1 MDGHE
6 PRLLIYSQDG
16 LGLGHMRRTTLLAR
30 EFLRRA
36 PGASALTMSDSPL
49 GQFFTTAP
57 GHDYLKL
64 PSIRKDGPGQWS
76 AVSLSSSFQEVLR
89 LRTQVI
95 ASTIASYD
103 PHVLLVDHMP
113 HGAMGE
119 LLPVLRSL
127 NGRRPRV
134 VLGLRDIIDAP
145 ETVRRRW
152 TAEGAYDALEEFY
165 DAVLVYGSQDVFDVA
180 AEYSW
185 SAGSAARLTYSGYV
199 CAPAHRKARAVA
211 GGLWRRLEGP
221 PRVLVLAG
229 GGADAFPMFEVVLS
243 SVRDVRARTG
253 AEFFL
258 VTGPF
263 MPERDVRVLKRR
275 ARDLQATEVRRK
287 IHGDGRVARAD
298 LVVSMAGYNTTAE
311 LLGSGTPALLVPR
324 RGPSAEQR
332 TRARLFAERGWV
344 RWMDPDLM
352 TPESM
357 SDAIVTGLTEPVAA
371 VTAPDL
377 GGRAVA
383 AGHLMAGIGVA
394 AVPALGTLGP

>member
-1 MDGHE
+1 MSGHE

-30 EFLRRA
+30 EFLRRL

-64 PSIRKDGPGQWS
+64 PSIRKDGPGRWS

-89 LRTQVI
+89 LRTEVI

-119 LLPVLRSL
+119 LLPALRGL
-127 NGRRPRV
+127 DGRRPRV

-152 TAEGAYDALEEFY
+152 AAEGAYDALEEFY
-165 DAVLVYGSQDVFDVA
+165 DEVLVYGSRDVYDVA

-185 SAGSAARLTYSGYV
+185 PAASAARLTYCGYV
-199 CAPAHRKARAVA
+199 CAPAHHRARAVA
-211 GGLWRRLEGP
+211 GALWRRDEGP

-229 GGADAFPMFEVVLS
+229 GGADAFPMFDAVLS
-243 SVRDVRARTG
+243 SVPDVRAQTG

-263 MPERDVRVLKRR
+263 MPERDVRELKRR
-275 ARDLQATEVRRK
+275 ALDLPATEVRRK
-287 IHGDGRVARAD
+287 IHGGGRVARAD
-298 LVVSMAGYNTTAE
+298 LVVSMAGYNTTGE
-311 LLGSGTPALLVPR
+311 LLGAGTPALLVPR

-344 RWMDPDLM
+344 HRVDPDLLG
-352 TPESM
+352 PGSM
-357 SDAIVTGLTEPVAA
+357 SEAIVTGLTEPPRAD
-371 VTAPDL
+371 TAPDL

-383 AGHLMAGIGVA
+383 AIHLMAGIGA
-394 AVPALGTLGP
+394 ASTPALETLAT